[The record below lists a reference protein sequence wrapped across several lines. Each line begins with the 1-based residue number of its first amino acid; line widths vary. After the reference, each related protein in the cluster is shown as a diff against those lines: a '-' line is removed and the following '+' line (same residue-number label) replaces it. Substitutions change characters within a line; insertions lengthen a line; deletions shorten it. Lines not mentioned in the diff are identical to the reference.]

1 MASTTNIRVLLM
13 DKTSGVQI
21 GFIKFDSSGMLVY
34 HVIEKG
40 LHVFAFK
47 PIDRLL
53 NGQWIQEPLY
63 KTYVGLLDEN
73 KKLPD
78 GILVRSAESCANFL
92 NSLESP
98 LMLGSHHV
106 KAELVKVTSEDE

>member
-1 MASTTNIRVLLM
+1 MASITNISVLLM
-13 DKTSGVQI
+13 DKTSGAQI
-21 GFIKFDSSGMLVY
+21 GFIKFNSSGMLVY
-34 HVIEKG
+34 HVIETG

-63 KTYVGLLDEN
+63 KTHVGLLDEN

-78 GILVRSAESCANFL
+78 GVLLQSAESCANFL
-92 NSLESP
+92 NSLEGP
-98 LMLGSHHV
+98 LM
-106 KAELVKVTSEDE
+106 

>member
-1 MASTTNIRVLLM
+1 MASTTNIGVLLM
-13 DKTSGVQI
+13 DKTSGAQI

-34 HVIEKG
+34 HVIETG

-47 PIDRLL
+47 LIDRVL
-53 NGQWIQEPLY
+53 NAQWIQEPLY
-63 KTYVGLLDEN
+63 KIHAGLLDEN

-78 GILVRSAESCANFL
+78 GILVQSAESCANFL

-98 LMLGSHHV
+98 LMLGGHDV
-106 KAELVKVTSEDE
+106 KAQLVNVTSEDE

>member
-1 MASTTNIRVLLM
+1 MASTANISVLLM
-13 DKTSGVQI
+13 DKTSGAQI
-21 GFIKFDSSGMLVY
+21 GFIKFDSSGILVY
-34 HVIEKG
+34 QVMEIG

-63 KTYVGLLDEN
+63 KTHAGLLDEA
-73 KKLPD
+73 KKLPE
-78 GILVRSAESCANFL
+78 GILVQSAESCANFL

-98 LMLGSHHV
+98 LMLGSHVV
-106 KAELVKVTSEDE
+106 KAQLVNVTSD